1 MTLAHQA
8 PADLEALAYE
18 AALELSLWP
27 EVIAGVSRAF
37 EAPDILL
44 GVLDRCGN
52 ELMRAGTQHAAEV
65 SMARYST
72 IETNPGVA
80 FVALTP
86 PTTVVLRDAF
96 VSDSDLERTPFYQE
110 AMRPLDSWHVAV
122 MNVHRDAAYLAPMG
136 ISRTRRQRP
145 FGEEELR
152 GLRGLAP
159 HLNRALRVTLRLR
172 EMEARVGALAAMS
185 DRALEAVMLIDAFGR
200 VAEANSLARAILAE
214 GDGLV
219 IRDGVLC
226 AARSDDNAKLVRL
239 ILEAAGG
246 IDGSLF
252 IRKSGVM
259 QVARPSC
266 RRPLALVV
274 SPTRNAASPFGRS
287 HAVTIAFADPERAPE
302 ADADL
307 LARLYGFTGR
317 EAAVAALL
325 LEGRSPREAADEL
338 AMTENTVR
346 THIRHVFDKTG
357 VERLAD
363 LVRVL
368 MQGPGVRSR

>member
-1 MTLAHQA
+1 MSLAHHA
-8 PADLEALAYE
+8 LVDLEALAYE
-18 AALELSLWP
+18 AALEPSLWP
-27 EVIAGVSRAF
+27 QVIADASRAF
-37 EAPDILL
+37 EAPHIML
-44 GVLDRCGN
+44 GVLTRRGS
-52 ELMRAGTQHAAEV
+52 EVMRVATQNAAEV
-65 SMARYST
+65 SMAHYST
-72 IETNPGVA
+72 VETNPGVA

-86 PTTVVLRDAF
+86 PTMVTLRDAF
-96 VSDSDLERTPFYQE
+96 VSDSDLERSPFYQD

-122 MNVHRDAAYLAPMG
+122 MNVHRDNTYLAPMG

-152 GLRGLAP
+152 GLRALAP
-159 HLNRALRVTLRLR
+159 HLNRALRVTLRLK
-172 EMEARVGALAAMS
+172 EMEARASALAEMS
-185 DRALEAVMLIDAFGR
+185 DRALAAVMLTDAFGR
-200 VAEANSLARAILAE
+200 VSEANGLARAILAE

-219 IRDGVLC
+219 IRDGVLR
-226 AARSDDNAKLVRL
+226 AARSDDSGKLARL

-246 IDGSLF
+246 VDGLTF

-274 SPTRNAASPFGRS
+274 SPTRNTVSPSGRS

-307 LARLYGFTGR
+307 LARLYGFTAR

-325 LEGRSPREAADEL
+325 LKGCSPKEAADEF
-338 AMTENTVR
+338 AMSENTVR
-346 THIRHVFDKTG
+346 THIRHVFEKTG
-357 VERLAD
+357 VERLSD
-363 LVRVL
+363 LVRLL
-368 MQGPGVRSR
+368 MQGPGVRGR